1 MFTPIKNEID
11 LLLSDLQEN
20 QKALA
25 NEQMS
30 IANNSCAFIKYE
42 GMLAQ
47 GQHCIDRVVESYL
60 NLDLIIED
68 IMKNAIDGNYSA
80 KMKIIEEENELLR
93 KKLELFDNQAKTIM
107 NNLDNGNKVRAGKK
121 VKKAVEVEENLE
133 L

>member
-80 KMKIIEEENELLR
+80 KIKISEDENTLLKEKIELLE
-93 KKLELFDNQAKTIM
+93 KQMLALT
-107 NNLDNGNKVRAGKK
+107 NNLNNENKIR
-121 VKKAVEVEENLE
+121 ENKNE
-133 L
+133 